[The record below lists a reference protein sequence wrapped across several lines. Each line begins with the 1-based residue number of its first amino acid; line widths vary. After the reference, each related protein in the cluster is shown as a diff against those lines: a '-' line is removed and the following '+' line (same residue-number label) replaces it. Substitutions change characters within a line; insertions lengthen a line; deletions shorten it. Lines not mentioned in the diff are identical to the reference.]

1 MSAARHRSSRGRST
15 SSLEPKFNVAVCDV
29 ESNKGVGVTV
39 NAHAIVDLV
48 SLATAA
54 VRREVGRN
62 RSEHVPVLD
71 LGATVL
77 QPVEVAFTTERH
89 RVVCQSM
96 RCGSNNRFERSVMPR
111 VPFARCR
118 VYLLP
123 LCQPRA
129 IGGRAAAQ
137 PHR

>member
-1 MSAARHRSSRGRST
+1 MPSFDTGEAPRRST

-39 NAHAIVDLV
+39 NVHAMIDLV
-48 SLATAA
+48 FLAAVA
-54 VRREVGRN
+54 VRREVLGN
-62 RSEHVPVLD
+62 GSGHPPVLD
-71 LGATVL
+71 LVATVL
-77 QPVEVAFTTERH
+77 RPVEVAFTSGRH

-129 IGGRAAAQ
+129 LGHHAAAQ